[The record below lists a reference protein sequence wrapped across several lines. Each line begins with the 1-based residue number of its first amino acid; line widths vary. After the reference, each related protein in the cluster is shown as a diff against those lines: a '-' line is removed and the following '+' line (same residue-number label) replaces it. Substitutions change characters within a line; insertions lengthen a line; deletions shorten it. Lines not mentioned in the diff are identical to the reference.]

1 MIAKR
6 IRDGFEREIN
16 LSEIDRPARV
26 SRFEI
31 PEMEIAELAESIKE
45 RGLLQ
50 AITVCE
56 KDGRFEVV
64 FGDRRFLAHKKLG
77 LEKIRCRVREYTDE
91 DIAIDRATEN
101 GQRANLSPV
110 EQASEYQNL
119 HVMHNMSWE
128 KIGKMLGISGG
139 VVLRRARVLKMHE
152 RIQDALHKKQIS
164 IGVGEELHRCPDETR
179 MIYLLE
185 MCIDHGVTTAV
196 VRGWVNDVVADVRRA
211 VSGSVGGGEEAGV
224 YQSEIIFKGCA
235 LCKEPVDIMKMRQL
249 AACPSCHEAI
259 MKIIRGEQ

>member
-1 MIAKR
+1 MSGIKKGSGLEGY
-6 IRDGFEREIN
+6 ISLN
-16 LSEIDRPARV
+16 LIDRPARI

-77 LEKIRCRVREYTDE
+77 LNTIRCCVRKYTAE

-101 GQRANLSPV
+101 SQRANLSPL
-110 EQASEYQNL
+110 EQAAEYQNL
-119 HVMHNMSWE
+119 HVAHNMSWD

-164 IGVGEELHRCPDETR
+164 IGVGEELHRCPDHTR

-196 VRGWVNDVVADVRRA
+196 VRGWVNDVVSDVRRA
-211 VSGSVGGGEEAGV
+211 ASGVVEGREERGV
-224 YQSEIIFKGCA
+224 YESETIFKGCG
-235 LCKEPVDIMKMRQL
+235 LCKEPVDIMKMRQI
-249 AACPSCHEAI
+249 AACPGCYEAI
-259 MKIIRGEQ
+259 MKIIRGEA

>member
-1 MIAKR
+1 LTAKKTKE
-6 IRDGFEREIN
+6 GFEGEID
-16 LSEIDRPARV
+16 LAQIDRPARI
-26 SRFEI
+26 SRFDI

-64 FGDRRFLAHKKLG
+64 FGDRRYLAHKKLG
-77 LEKIRCRVREYTDE
+77 LERIRCRVRQYTAE

-119 HVMHNMSWE
+119 HVMHNMSWD

-164 IGVGEELHRCPDETR
+164 IGVGEELHRCPDHTR

-196 VRGWVNDVVADVRRA
+196 VRGWVNDVVSDVRRA
-211 VSGSVGGGEEAGV
+211 ASGNVPGGEDPGV

-235 LCKEPVDIMKMRQL
+235 LCHEPVDIMKMRQL
-249 AACPSCHEAI
+249 AACPSCYSAI
-259 MKIIRGEQ
+259 LKVIRGED